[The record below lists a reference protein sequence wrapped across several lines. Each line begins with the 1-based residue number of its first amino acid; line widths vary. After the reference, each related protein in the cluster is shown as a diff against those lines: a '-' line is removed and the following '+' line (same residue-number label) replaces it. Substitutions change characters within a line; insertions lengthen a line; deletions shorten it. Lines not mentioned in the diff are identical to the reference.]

1 MRVLYVSLCAHSCI
15 ANMHIYKEIEND
27 MIFLRLWSSKMYWR
41 KQLPEYNPWHFHS
54 SVLWLLSK
62 WSSAKMHGRRST
74 PCIKNLLDADDC
86 IGVVLLVSQFFCFF
100 SDLKGEKKEHYPKG
114 SLARARRRT
123 WKKIKIKKIEQNAK
137 TIT

>member
-41 KQLPEYNPWHFHS
+41 KQLPEYNPWHFYS

-74 PCIKNLLDADDC
+74 PCIKNLLDADC

-123 WKKIKIKKIEQNAK
+123 WKKNIKIKKIE
-137 TIT
+137 